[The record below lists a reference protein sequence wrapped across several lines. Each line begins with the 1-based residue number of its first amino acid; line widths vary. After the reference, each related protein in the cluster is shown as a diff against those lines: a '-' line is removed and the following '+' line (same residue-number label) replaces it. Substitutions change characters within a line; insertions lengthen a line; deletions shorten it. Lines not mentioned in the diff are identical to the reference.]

1 MVSKEKFL
9 SVFSVFSGD
18 RTEFIDRLL
27 MSSVSKRL
35 NAGDMLYLEG
45 DQCPGIGFLMA
56 GEIRVYKIGE
66 NGREITLYEIFA
78 GETCMLNASCL
89 LSGRPYPAHAMGIS
103 DGYLMYIPDD
113 LFLEYMAV
121 SEVMRRFIFSLFSRR
136 FTDVIE
142 LIEEVTFGN
151 LSERLADYLVEKSSG
166 GLLSSSHQHIA
177 NELGS
182 SREVISRL
190 LKDFER
196 QGKVS
201 LSRNLVK
208 LIRL

>member
-1 MVSKEKFL
+1 
-9 SVFSVFSGD
+9 
-18 RTEFIDRLL
+18 
-27 MSSVSKRL
+27 
-35 NAGDMLYLEG
+35 
-45 DQCPGIGFLMA
+45 
-56 GEIRVYKIGE
+56 
-66 NGREITLYEIFA
+66 
-78 GETCMLNASCL
+78 MLNASCL
-89 LSGRPYPAHAMGIS
+89 LSGRPYPAYAMGIS
-103 DGYLMYIPDD
+103 NGYMMYIPDD
-113 LFLEYMAV
+113 LFLEYMAA

-142 LIEEVTFGN
+142 LIEEVTFGS
-151 LSERLADYLVEKSSG
+151 LSERLTEYLIEKSSA
-166 GLLSSSHQHIA
+166 GLLSTSHQNIA

-196 QGKVS
+196 QGKVN